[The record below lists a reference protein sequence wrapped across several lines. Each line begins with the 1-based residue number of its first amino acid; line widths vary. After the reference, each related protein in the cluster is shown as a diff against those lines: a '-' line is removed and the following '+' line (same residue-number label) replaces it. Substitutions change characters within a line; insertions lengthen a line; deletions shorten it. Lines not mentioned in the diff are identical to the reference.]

1 MAQEATSA
9 AARERPSLRI
19 QRHFDGIAPE
29 QVWQA
34 WTDPKALSVWF
45 GPGEDN
51 SVLHARTDVREGG
64 SFCIAFRL
72 QNGDEHEVS
81 GAYREVVKNASLVF
95 TWTWRDTPERESLV
109 SVRLAPTATG
119 TRMDFVHEQFLDQ
132 AERDS
137 HEGGWMPTID
147 KLGRFVAAQ
156 VPSSSTTTE
165 RTTP

>member
-1 MAQEATSA
+1 MAEEAASA

-19 QRHFDGIAPE
+19 QRHFDDIAPQ

-45 GPGEDN
+45 GPGEDH
-51 SVLHARTDVREGG
+51 SVLHARTDVRVGG

-81 GAYREVVKNASLVF
+81 GVYREVVTNKSLVF
-95 TWTWRDTPERESLV
+95 TWTWRATPERESLV

-119 TRMDFVHEQFLDQ
+119 TRMDFLHEQFFDQ

-137 HEGGWMPTID
+137 HEGGWLPTID
-147 KLGRFVAAQ
+147 KLGRFVALC
-156 VPSSSTTTE
+156 PRSSSTMTE